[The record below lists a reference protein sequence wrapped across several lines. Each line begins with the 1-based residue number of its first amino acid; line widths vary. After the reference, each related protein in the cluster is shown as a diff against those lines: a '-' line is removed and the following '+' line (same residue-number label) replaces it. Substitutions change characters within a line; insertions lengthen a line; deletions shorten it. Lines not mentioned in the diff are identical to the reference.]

1 MSALLKVAVPTPP
14 SLIVTKGRR
23 IRASVT
29 VKNIGSQADRFAI
42 IGHVYPGTH
51 WWSFW
56 CEFRYVSGA
65 DGAVQQVT
73 RVTPWFDLAPGQQR
87 QIVMQTD
94 PLYQEDSYTSYGIF
108 WQAGAIKT
116 LDYNTLA
123 FKYESI
129 DAAHFDGVIT
139 IR

>member
-1 MSALLKVAVPTPP
+1 LLKVAVPTPP
-14 SLIVTKGRR
+14 SLIVAKGGR

-29 VKNIGSQADRFAI
+29 VKNIGSQANRFTV
-42 IGHVYPGTH
+42 IGHVYPSIR

-56 CEFRYVSGA
+56 REFRYVSGA
-65 DGAVQQVT
+65 DGAVQQAS

-87 QIVMQTD
+87 QVIMQTD
-94 PLYQEDSYTSYGIF
+94 PLYQEGSYTSYGIF
-108 WQAGAIKT
+108 WQAGAIEI
-116 LDYNTLA
+116 LNYNTLS
-123 FKYESI
+123 FKDGST